1 MSLCILNTAF
11 SAQNNVFVHRSLQFW
26 NVNKRSILF
35 RELTFLYILCLQF
48 ITKWNIHFLLPLQH
62 DDVLD
67 VRRVGEHVDGL
78 DAADAV
84 MVLSE
89 QFEVAGLRGGVAGH
103 VDDALWGST

>member
-1 MSLCILNTAF
+1 MPVYILKATF

-35 RELTFLYILCLQF
+35 RELTFLYIPCLQF

-78 DAADAV
+78 DAPHVVAV
-84 MVLSE
+84 G
-89 QFEVAGLRGGVAGH
+89 QQA
-103 VDDALWGST
+103 